1 MFCIRIGNIDEL
13 GKVKDFYNSLIE
25 EMQEAKYKPGWKKD
39 IYPTMEMLREA
50 LEKGELY
57 IGEEEGKTASCM
69 ILNRTCNERYQEIS
83 WPMKAE
89 PDQVL
94 AVHTFGVH
102 PRFSGRGLGKRM
114 IEEAVKMAANRGM
127 KAIRLDVLEG
137 NLPAEKLYQ
146 KVGFLKKC
154 IDDKDRYDF
163 LIFSPQGK
171 IIWESVLNEID
182 RELKLHRVELDVFSF
197 NPRAIR
203 AYEKAGFRREGVLRD
218 AVKDGDKYGD
228 DILMAILEE
237 EWE

>member
-1 MFCIRIGNIDEL
+1 MFCIRIGDIDEL
-13 GKVKDFYNSLIE
+13 GKVKDFYDSLIE
-25 EMQEAKYKPGWKKD
+25 EMQEAEYKPGWKKD

-83 WPMKAE
+83 WPTKAE

-114 IEEAVKMAANRGM
+114 IEEAVKMAADRGM

-146 KVGFLKKC
+146 KVGFQYAGSLN
-154 IDDKDRYDF
+154 IFYEDTGWADF
-163 LIFSPQGK
+163 KLYEYSISDHPDQG
-171 IIWESVLNEID
+171 
-182 RELKLHRVELDVFSF
+182 
-197 NPRAIR
+197 
-203 AYEKAGFRREGVLRD
+203 AGKGLAGQIE
-218 AVKDGDKYGD
+218 
-228 DILMAILEE
+228 
-237 EWE
+237 